1 MADLKNFRNRNEK
14 DQKNKGDKKGDKKT
28 EQNEKEDEDE
38 DYSKRC
44 FFFSY

>member
-1 MADLKNFRNRNEK
+1 MHNNKFRNRNEK
-14 DQKNKGDKKGDKKT
+14 DQKNKGDKKGDKKQ

-44 FFFSY
+44 IFFF